1 MSRTVFPFAV
11 GDISALARRLNTEI
25 GAREAK
31 PGHLE
36 LLNMLAR
43 GAGFRNFQHFR
54 AAATAQDR
62 LEQLPAV
69 PEVVDHARV
78 EQAARHFD
86 GAGRLVRWP
95 AKVSHQALC
104 LWVLW
109 SKLAPRQAFTEA
121 QINKLLQAQH
131 LFGDYAILRREM
143 FGYGL
148 VSRTRDGRE
157 YRRVERQPTREA
169 VELLRRVRGRAP
181 AG

>member
-11 GDISALARRLNTEI
+11 GDISALARRLNVEI

-31 PGHLE
+31 PGHVE

-43 GAGFRNFQHFR
+43 GAGFRNFQHLR

-62 LEQLPAV
+62 FERPEVV
-69 PEVVDHARV
+69 PEAVDHARV

-86 GAGRLVRWP
+86 DKGRLVRWP
-95 AKVSHQALC
+95 AKVTHQALC

-109 SKLAPRQAFTEA
+109 SRLEPRQAFTEA
-121 QINKLLQAQH
+121 EINKLLQAQH

-169 VELLRRVRGRAP
+169 LELLRRVRRRGQ
-181 AG
+181 

>member
-54 AAATAQDR
+54 AAATAEDR
-62 LEQLPAV
+62 LEQLPAM

-86 GAGRLVRWP
+86 ADGRLVRWP

-109 SKLAPRQAFTEA
+109 SRLAPRQVFTEA
-121 QINKLLQAQH
+121 QINKLLQALH
-131 LFGDYAILRREM
+131 LFGDYAILRREL

-148 VSRTRDGRE
+148 VSRTKDGRE
-157 YRRVERQPTREA
+157 YRRVERQPPREA
-169 VELLRRVRGRAP
+169 VELLRRVRRRAP
-181 AG
+181 TG

>member
-1 MSRTVFPFAV
+1 MSRTVFPFAF

-31 PGHLE
+31 PGHVE

-54 AAATAQDR
+54 AAAVAQDR
-62 LEQLPAV
+62 SELPQVEAQA
-69 PEVVDHARV
+69 VDHTRV

-86 GAGRLVRWP
+86 DKGRLVRWP
-95 AKVSHQALC
+95 AKVSLQALC

-109 SKLAPRQAFTEA
+109 SRLTPRQAFTEW
-121 QINKLLQAQH
+121 QINKQLQELH

-148 VSRTRDGRE
+148 VSRTKDGRE

-169 VELLRRVRGRAP
+169 VELLRRVRRWGVAK
-181 AG
+181 

>member
-11 GDISALARRLNTEI
+11 GDISSLARRLNAEI

-31 PGHLE
+31 PGHVE

-54 AAATAQDR
+54 AAATAQER
-62 LEQLPAV
+62 LEQPQAV
-69 PEVVDHARV
+69 PEVIDHARV
-78 EQAARHFD
+78 AQAARHFD
-86 GAGRLVRWP
+86 DKGRLVRWP

-109 SKLAPRQAFTEA
+109 SRLEPRRAFTEA
-121 QINKLLQAQH
+121 EINKQLQALH
-131 LFGDYAILRREM
+131 LFGDYAILRREL

-148 VSRTRDGRE
+148 VSRTKDGRE
-157 YRRVERQPTREA
+157 YRRLERLPPPEA
-169 VELLRRVRGRAP
+169 LALLRRVRRGSVE
-181 AG
+181 

>member
-11 GDISALARRLNTEI
+11 GDICALARRLNTEI
-25 GAREAK
+25 GARDAK
-31 PGHLE
+31 PGHVE

-43 GAGFRNFQHFR
+43 GAGFRNFQHLR

-62 LEQLPAV
+62 LEQPQAV
-69 PEVVDHARV
+69 PAVVDHARV

-86 GAGRLVRWP
+86 RDGRLVRWP
-95 AKVSHQALC
+95 AKVSQQALC

-109 SKLAPRQAFTEA
+109 SRLEPRQVFSEA
-121 QINKLLQAQH
+121 QINKQLQALH

-143 FGYGL
+143 FGYNL
-148 VSRTRDGRE
+148 VTRTKDGRE

-169 VELLRRVRGRAP
+169 VEPLRRVGRWARQ
-181 AG
+181 